1 MAFRE
6 PSSKLKAFYDI
17 AFKDGLKP
25 SLYVTKNCRGMGFL
39 LPIKR
44 EGTLTGS
51 RKKEKSNAEEKW
63 IGNTCHAYMHFA
75 SQCAWVTK
83 GFRLLTIPFVIFV
96 PLHGSQLWVPLHSSP
111 FFSMIVALFPKDVNV
126 DEKLPLHKLHDQ
138 VVFVIE
144 ETFGVAKSGIN
155 HLGFWHH
162 QNCLRMLTNNDHA
175 LSRAFLSQAQLV
187 AASAELSE
195 LHSLSS
201 QHLKPLKPWK
211 GTTLLSA
218 FHGWKPLSCISVCLE
233 W

>member
-144 ETFGVAKSGIN
+144 ETFGVAK
-155 HLGFWHH
+155 
-162 QNCLRMLTNNDHA
+162 RMLTNNECSFGPQSWSR
-175 LSRAFLSQAQLV
+175 LS
-187 AASAELSE
+187 
-195 LHSLSS
+195 
-201 QHLKPLKPWK
+201 
-211 GTTLLSA
+211 
-218 FHGWKPLSCISVCLE
+218 
-233 W
+233 